1 MTTDG
6 SLSLRGYD
14 RPPSF
19 AFPRQ
24 RRVPRC
30 PRLEVKP
37 SPLRSIKITREE
49 KAPEHV
55 RVFPSWTV
63 LLDLEKIAK
72 GVKKKKNL
80 DRENSPK
87 REKPN
92 GCYKLTG
99 HFRSI
104 TPRMT
109 QVELFYSDSTK
120 KKKDSPWWAWSSM
133 GSYPT
138 CSRSLFYGFFLDSTR
153 PETLNL
159 TISALRPVN

>member
-120 KKKDSPWWAWSSM
+120 KKKRFTLVSMIIHGLVSNLFKKPVLWVFLGFNQAWN
-133 GSYPT
+133 P
-138 CSRSLFYGFFLDSTR
+138 
-153 PETLNL
+153 
-159 TISALRPVN
+159 